1 MRVFTLILL
10 AACTSSSDPEPIPDV
25 GPTDPPFMAGVSTL
39 AGAAESGVVDGD
51 RSVTLFHNP
60 VNVALGP
67 DGKLYTADFDNHR
80 LRVTDMTGATSTVIF
95 EPGFARPFGL
105 AFGSGV
111 LFVQTDNDAAN
122 GHSPM
127 TGTIW
132 RVDVAARTA
141 DVVVQGIGR
150 PRGLAVLADGRIA
163 MADYVHHVVQLLDP
177 ATGAI
182 TPLAGAW
189 DSQGFVDGI
198 GADARFA
205 SPYGIVQRAD
215 GSLVVCDF
223 DNHRLRTIGLDGTVG
238 TLTGDAAGFTDG
250 SLASARFNH
259 PQGLAIS
266 ASGDLYVTDLGN
278 ARVRRISHGS
288 VETIAGD
295 GTAGYRDH
303 DDPLLAELYGLE
315 GISVSPDGSRVFVA
329 DGTRGE
335 DVPFNRVRM
344 ILRDL

>member
-1 MRVFTLILL
+1 MRVFTLVVL
-10 AACTSSSDPEPIPDV
+10 AACTSSDPEPIPDV
-25 GPTDPPFMAGVSTL
+25 IPTDPRPPDGVSTL
-39 AGAAESGVVDGD
+39 AGGAEGGFVDGD
-51 RSVTLFHNP
+51 RSVALFHNP

-67 DGKLYTADFDNHR
+67 DGKLYAADFDNHR

-95 EPGFARPFGL
+95 KPGFARPFGL

-111 LFVQTDNDAAN
+111 LFVQTDNDASN
-122 GHSPM
+122 GHSSM

-150 PRGLAVLADGRIA
+150 PRGIVVLADGRIA
-163 MADYVHHVVQLLDP
+163 MTDYIHHVVQLLDP

-189 DSQGFVDGI
+189 DSKGFADGI

-205 SPYGIVQRAD
+205 SPYDIVQRAD
-215 GSLVVCDF
+215 SSLVVCDF

-238 TLTGDAAGFTDG
+238 TLAGGTAGFTDG
-250 SLASARFNH
+250 SLASARFDH

-266 ASGDLYVTDLGN
+266 ASGDLYITDLGN
-278 ARVRRISHGS
+278 ARVRRIANGNI
-288 VETIAGD
+288 ETVAGD

-303 DDPLLAELYGLE
+303 DDPLSAELYGLE
-315 GISVSPDGSRVFVA
+315 GIDVSPDGSKVFVA

-344 ILRDL
+344 ILRGR